1 MYWTDRDAYMV
12 SELKL
17 PRLVADLT
25 VAQPKAADEYRI
37 IILGSSETW
46 GYLNHARDTWPVL
59 LDEMGLQTPDNR
71 RVRVYNLAYPGADS
85 MKDLLLAQFIVD
97 YSLQPDVIVWAVNSN
112 TFDPNDSISHLL
124 RANPDLA
131 LQVVERYN
139 LIDIPLDDVRAT
151 AALRGWRRQTFFE
164 ERDHVAY
171 WLLNQINGIFWAIG
185 NVDYPIPAVV
195 PRRSSAVAEPR
206 FWTNHRP
213 GSLEALVDVVQSR
226 NIGFA
231 VLATPANYRAPDFTS
246 WLAES
251 LRSRGIRFLDCTA
264 LLPFHEFTNT
274 NLHFSAHGH
283 RLLAEQVAQWLRQ
296 EQFMNGVTEREDSQ
310 LSCVEPA

>member
-1 MYWTDRDAYMV
+1 
-12 SELKL
+12 
-17 PRLVADLT
+17 
-25 VAQPKAADEYRI
+25 
-37 IILGSSETW
+37 
-46 GYLNHARDTWPVL
+46 
-59 LDEMGLQTPDNR
+59 
-71 RVRVYNLAYPGADS
+71 

-151 AALRGWRRQTFFE
+151 AALRGWRRQNFFE

-251 LRSRGIRFLDCTA
+251 LRSRGISLLDCTA

-274 NLHFSAHGH
+274 NRHFSAHGH
-283 RLLAEQVAQWLRQ
+283 HELAEQVAQWLRH
-296 EQFMNGVTEREDSQ
+296 EQVVNGLTEMNDSQ
-310 LSCVEPA
+310 LSCVEPT